1 MQRNDAHLAKAPLY
15 RPEYEHDACGTGFV
29 ADLSGVPSHRIVAYA
44 LEAVV
49 NLTHRGAVDA
59 DAKTGDGAGITIQLP
74 RKLLAREVARLTG
87 QTIDPAVLAAG
98 LVFLPQQPEAAAALQ
113 EECAAAIAAEG
124 LTFLGWRVV
133 PVNPDVLGQKARETM
148 PTIRHLL
155 VARPERMEPMEFERR
170 LYLARRRTERFAK
183 ERGISDFFVPSL
195 SCRTLVYKGLFVAR
209 DLAGF
214 YLDLQDPELESALA
228 LFHQRYSTNTFPT
241 WQLAQ
246 PFRRLAHNG
255 EINTL
260 QGNRN
265 WMRAR
270 EPELCSDLWGERIRD
285 LLPVIEPTGSD
296 SLSLD
301 NVLELLELS
310 GRELLHAVA
319 MLVPAAWEHMPHLDE
334 ALRGF
339 YAYHACLMEPW
350 DGPAAIAFTDG
361 RIAGAVLDRNGLR
374 PARYT
379 VTEDGLVVLA
389 SETGVIDLRGHP
401 ILERGRLGP
410 GQMLAVDVQ
419 RGLLWHDDEIKAQLA
434 TQRPYEQWVKTHTYH
449 LSEQVET
456 NGHTSYNGHELT
468 EKQVL
473 ARQVAFGF
481 SAEDQR
487 LVIHPMAA
495 EAKEPVWSMGDDAP
509 LAVLSR
515 FPRPLAHFF
524 RQRFAQVTNPPIDP
538 LREKLVMALDVYLG
552 PRQSLLTETPEH
564 ARLLHLPSPVLT
576 ERALHALVALQ
587 TPELRAVVLPAV
599 FPVAD
604 GPDGLMT
611 ALEQLLRD
619 AEAAVDHGAT
629 ILVLSDRG
637 VDAEH
642 APIPMPLA
650 VGGLH
655 HHLIRVGKRMRASI
669 VCDTGDVW
677 DVHQAA
683 VLIGYGASAIHPY
696 LAFEVA
702 RSFAGTRGCEELSA
716 EALEQRYKESLEAGL
731 LKVMSKMGIS
741 TLASYQG
748 AQLFEIIGLADTVV
762 ERYFTGTPARL
773 GGLDLR
779 GIGER
784 VLERHRLAYAEP
796 IEKLPDYGMA
806 RFRKDG
812 EYHAYSP
819 MNVRALQQAVQ
830 TGDRTQYRAFVQLI
844 ESRPPM
850 ALRDLLTFRPTTPI
864 PLDEVEPMESIR
876 KRFVVT
882 AMSLGALSPEA
893 FRTLAIAM
901 NRIGGRSNSG
911 EGGED
916 PDWYYEPGP
925 DIPHSR
931 IKQVASARFGVTTEY
946 LVHADELEIKIAQ
959 GSKPGEGGQ
968 LPAHK
973 VTAFIA
979 RLRHAIPG
987 IALISPPP
995 HHDIY
1000 SIEDLA
1006 QLIYDLKQVNPRA
1019 RVGVKLVAEAG
1030 VGTIAAGVAKAHA
1043 DYILI
1048 SGHAGGTG
1056 ASPLSSIKYAGVPWE
1071 LGLAETQ
1078 QTLVLNDLRS
1088 RVRLRTDGGLQT
1100 ARDVI
1105 IAALLGAEEFS
1116 FGSAAMVSIGCDMAR
1131 QCHLNTCPT
1140 GIATQ
1145 REDLRARFQG
1155 KPEHVINY
1163 FTMLAEEVREYLAR
1177 LGARTLDEIV
1187 GRVDLLTQV
1196 PNPEG
1201 PGATLDL
1208 SAILTLPGDAETPR
1222 RCFWLRNDFQDV
1234 SGPPLDE
1241 TLLPQCQPALEHGTP
1256 VHLTAMVRNH
1266 HRAVGARIAGELA
1279 RRYGRNT
1286 PPAGLIE
1293 IELTGQA
1300 GQSFGAW
1307 CTNGLRLVLNG
1318 EANDYVGKGMSG
1330 GEIIVRPIDLP
1341 SDASRPQVIVGNTVL
1356 YGATGGKL
1364 FVAGQAGERFAVRN
1378 SGATAVV
1385 EGVGDHGCEYMTAG
1399 TVVVL
1404 GETGRNFASGMTHG
1418 TAYVLDLTGQFTKRY
1433 NPAYVSLA
1441 RLDDPAEAEALRA
1454 LIAEHVAWTNSP
1466 RGQAILD
1473 RWEDYLPHF
1482 WKVVPHP
1489 PVEVPNEP
1497 PARARARL
1505 AARQAA
1511 AAPAA
1516 D

>member
-1 MQRNDAHLAKAPLY
+1 MQRSAWDARAAQAPLY

-29 ADLSGVPSHRIVAYA
+29 ADLSGKPSHQIVQYA

-74 RKLLAREVARLTG
+74 RRLLARELARLTG
-87 QTIDPAVLAAG
+87 LHLDPADLAAG
-98 LVFLPQQPEAAAALQ
+98 VVFLPAHDSAGADACQAALEQ
-113 EECAAAIAAEG
+113 ALAAQGSPA
-124 LTFLGWRVV
+124 LVWRPV
-133 PVNPDVLGQKARETM
+133 PVRPEVLGLKARETM
-148 PTIRHLL
+148 PAIWQVIT
-155 VARPERMEPMEFERR
+155 ARPSGLDTLEFERR
-170 LYLARRRTERFAK
+170 LYLARRLAERFAK
-183 ERGISDFFVPSL
+183 EQSIAGFFVPSL

-209 DLAGF
+209 DLGDF
-214 YLDLQDPELESALA
+214 YLDLRDPEFESALA

-241 WQLAQ
+241 WHLAQ

-270 EPELCSDLWGERIRD
+270 EPELASEVWGERIAD
-285 LLPVIEPTGSD
+285 VLPLIDPTGSD
-296 SLSLD
+296 SMSLD
-301 NVLELLELS
+301 NVLELIELS
-310 GRELLHAVA
+310 GRDILHAVA
-319 MLVPAAWEHMPHLDE
+319 MLIPEAWENMPAMDE
-334 ALRGF
+334 DLRGF
-339 YAYHACLMEPW
+339 YAYHAGLMEPW

-374 PARYT
+374 PARYS

-389 SETGVIDLRGHP
+389 SETGVIDLSGRQV
-401 ILERGRLGP
+401 IERGRLGP
-410 GQMLAVDVQ
+410 GQMLAVDVETGQ
-419 RGLLWHDDEIKAQLA
+419 LWRNEEIKAQLA
-434 TQRPYEQWVKTHTYH
+434 ARRPYREWVRSGFYR
-449 LSEQVET
+449 LSPARS
-456 NGHTSYNGHELT
+456 HANGHEHDGNG
-468 EKQVL
+468 QL
-473 ARQVAFGF
+473 ARQIAFGF

-495 EAKEPVWSMGDDAP
+495 EAKEPLWSMGDDAP

-538 LREKLVMALDVYLG
+538 LREKLVMSLDVYLG
-552 PRQSLLTETPEH
+552 PRKSMLAETPEH
-564 ARLLHLPSPVLT
+564 ARLLHLPSPVLL
-576 ERALHALVALQ
+576 EPDFAALQ
-587 TPELRAVVLPAV
+587 SLDRAELQPVTLRAV
-599 FPVAD
+599 FPVAA
-604 GPDGLMT
+604 GPAGLQA
-611 ALEQLLRD
+611 ALETLL
-619 AEAAVDHGAT
+619 AEAERAVDAGAT
-629 ILVLSDRG
+629 ILIVSDRD
-637 VDAEH
+637 VDSEH

-650 VGGLH
+650 VGGIH
-655 HHLIRVGKRMRASI
+655 HHLIRAGKRMRASI

-696 LAFEVA
+696 LALEAA
-702 RSFAGTRGCEELSA
+702 RALAGTRGCEELSA
-716 EALEQRYKESLEAGL
+716 DDLAIRYKKSLDAGL

-748 AQLFEIIGLADTVV
+748 AQLFEIIGLAPEVV
-762 ERYFTGTPARL
+762 ERFFTGTPARL
-773 GGLDLR
+773 AGLDLA
-779 GIGER
+779 GIAER
-784 VLERHRLAYAEP
+784 VLQRHREAYCGEAT
-796 IEKLPDYGMA
+796 KLPDYGMV

-819 MNVRALQQAVQ
+819 TNVRALQQVAES
-830 TGDRTQYRAFVQLI
+830 GDRERYRAYVRLV
-844 ESRPPM
+844 EEREP
-850 ALRDLLTFRPTTPI
+850 ATLRDLLAFKPTTPV
-864 PLDEVEPMESIR
+864 PLEEVEPAEEIR
-876 KRFVVT
+876 RRFVVT

-901 NRIGGRSNSG
+901 NRIGARSNSG

-925 DIPHSR
+925 DTPHSR

-946 LVHADELEIKIAQ
+946 LTRADELEIKIAQ

-973 VTAFIA
+973 VTALIA

-987 IALISPPP
+987 ISLISPPP

-1048 SGHAGGTG
+1048 SGHSGGTG

-1100 ARDVI
+1100 ARDVV
-1105 IAALLGAEEFS
+1105 IAALLGAEEFG
-1116 FGSAAMVSIGCDMAR
+1116 FGTAALVAIGCDMAR

-1145 REDLRARFQG
+1145 REDLRARFKG
-1155 KPEHVINY
+1155 TPEQVINF
-1163 FTMLAEEVREYLAR
+1163 FTQLAEDVRHYLAQ
-1177 LGARTLDEIV
+1177 LGARRLDEIV
-1187 GRVDLLTQV
+1187 GRVELLEQAK
-1196 PNPEG
+1196 NIDG

-1208 SAILTLPGDAETPR
+1208 SPILAVPGGPDAPR
-1222 RCFWLRNDFQDV
+1222 RCLRERNDFDDV
-1234 SGPPLDE
+1234 SGPPLDDQILE
-1241 TLLPQCQPALEHGTP
+1241 QALPAIEEARP
-1256 VHLTAMVRNH
+1256 VRITAQVRNH
-1266 HRAVGARIAGELA
+1266 HRAVGARLAGTLSL
-1279 RRYGRNT
+1279 RYGRER

-1293 IELTGQA
+1293 LQLTGQA

-1307 CTNGLRLVLNG
+1307 CTHGLRLILDG
-1318 EANDYVGKGMSG
+1318 DANDYVGKGMAG
-1330 GEIIVRPIDLP
+1330 GEIIVRPREEPVDE
-1341 SDASRPQVIVGNTVL
+1341 SRPHVIVGNTVL
-1356 YGATGGKL
+1356 YGATGGEL
-1364 FVAGQAGERFAVRN
+1364 YVAGQAGERFAVRN
-1378 SGATAVV
+1378 SGAVAVV

-1404 GETGRNFASGMTHG
+1404 GETGRNFASGMTNG
-1418 TAYVLDLTGQFTKRY
+1418 IAYVLDLHGTFPARY
-1433 NPAYVSLA
+1433 NSEYVGLERVTEPEDAERLHSLIE
-1441 RLDDPAEAEALRA
+1441 R
-1454 LIAEHVAWTNSP
+1454 HVAWTGSR
-1466 RGQAILD
+1466 RGQQILAH
-1473 RWEDYLPHF
+1473 WQEYLPRF

-1489 PVEVPNEP
+1489 AIEAPAEQPV
-1497 PARARARL
+1497 RR
-1505 AARQAA
+1505 ARQAVA
-1511 AAPAA
+1511 AASAA